1 MLQRKMFGRY
11 LSQLK
16 TSMLMDWIMLISILV
31 KCVSNFFGGLV
42 KLLTTGHNKRKIRK
56 IIQKIISIP
65 TSLFDKTMV

>member
-31 KCVSNFFGGLV
+31 KCVSNFFGVLV
-42 KLLTTGHNKRKIRK
+42 KLLTIGHNKRKIRK